1 MVDEI
6 KKKINDD
13 NEVLN
18 ILPQNNA
25 NNRKKYRKKLTAL
38 KEEYLG
44 KQKEVINFISNK
56 NVLLKSKYN
65 INHVSNI
72 EKLIDVTE
80 KRLNYFNPY
89 QDPYEILGLDKL
101 FYSLYKYYNN
111 DLNYYN
117 TNINRIL
124 TIFETAHVV
133 LTKKDFFFNDSAE
146 EYMDVF
152 LRERANGN
160 YNSPIIK
167 ETFEKLFWKCHDMMR
182 YILINFKYLYYAN
195 EKKFKEYVNYARK
208 QILTQY
214 SNNYDQLLA
223 SYRDLIIK
231 NNEFY
236 LHNWGV
242 FYEKF
247 ANSELII
254 SEYDKDKI
262 DKLMNEYNTTNKDL
276 YKKLYASIREEMFIY
291 ENQFVLDEI
300 DKLYQ
305 DKDSFKNIVNDTN
318 KEISSL
324 IKTISKKRKKVTSKG
339 LFKPKNVNLLNK
351 EIEDSLTEL
360 FTKYEQLDENRYKEK
375 IASLVNPTI
384 KDYYLIGMSY
394 IFMQNIRKE
403 KEDID
408 VDKVISGIS
417 RNIYNPYNALIE
429 NIKYKNIEELN
440 LIVYDKYRL
449 MGLSL
454 TIDSFLVDNLDSFIK
469 TIGNIIIYYAL
480 DELKVKLDEIDF
492 VLQTDEILKK
502 LS

>member
-1 MVDEI
+1 MIDEV

-25 NNRKKYRKKLTAL
+25 NNRKKYRKKLSAL

-44 KQKEVINFISNK
+44 KEKEVINFINNK
-56 NVLLKSKYN
+56 NVLLKAKYN
-65 INHVSNI
+65 IAHVSNI

-117 TNINRIL
+117 TNINRIID
-124 TIFETAHVV
+124 IFEAAHII
-133 LTKKDFFFNDSAE
+133 LTKKDFYFSDSAE

-152 LRERANGN
+152 LRERKNGN
-160 YNSPIIK
+160 YNSQVVK
-167 ETFEKLFWKCHDMMR
+167 ETFERLFWKSHDMMR
-182 YILINFKYLYYAN
+182 YILINFKHLYFAN
-195 EKKFKEYVNYARK
+195 EKKFKEYVVYARK
-208 QILTQY
+208 QILSQY
-214 SNNYDQLLA
+214 DNSYDKLLA
-223 SYRDLIIK
+223 SYRDLIVK

-247 ANSELII
+247 INNDLNVSD
-254 SEYDKDKI
+254 YDKDKI
-262 DKLMNEYNTTNKDL
+262 DKLMNEYNTTNKDI

-291 ENQFVLDEI
+291 EQRFVLDEI
-300 DKLYQ
+300 DKIYQ
-305 DKDSFKNIVNDTN
+305 DKDNLKNAVSDTN
-318 KEISSL
+318 KEISAL
-324 IKTISKKRKKVTSKG
+324 IKTVQKKRKKVKSKG

-351 EIEDSLTEL
+351 EIEDSLIEL
-360 FTKYEQLDENRYKEK
+360 TTKYELLDENRYKEK
-375 IASLVNPTI
+375 IAALVNPTI

-394 IFMQNIRKE
+394 LFMQGLCKE

-408 VDKVISGIS
+408 VDKVISDIS
-417 RNIYNPYNALIE
+417 KNLYNPYNALIE
-429 NIKYKNIEELN
+429 NIKYRNLEELN
-440 LIVYDKYRL
+440 LIVFDKYRL

-454 TIDSFLVDNLDSFIK
+454 TIDSFLLDNLDSFIK
-469 TIGNIIIYYAL
+469 TIGNIIIYFTL
-480 DELKVKLDEIDF
+480 TELNAKLDEIDF
-492 VLQTDEILKK
+492 ILQSDEIIKK

>member
-1 MVDEI
+1 MINEV
-6 KKKINDD
+6 KKKIDDD

-25 NNRKKYRKKLTAL
+25 INRKKYRSKLMEL

-44 KQKEVINFISNK
+44 KQKEVINFINNK
-56 NVLLKSKYN
+56 NVLLKAKYN

-101 FYSLYKYYNN
+101 FYELYKYYDN
-111 DLNYYN
+111 DLNSYN
-117 TNINRIL
+117 SNINQIL

-133 LTKKDFFFNDSAE
+133 LTKKDFYFSDSAE

-152 LRERANGN
+152 LKERKNGN
-160 YNSPIIK
+160 YNSQLVK
-167 ETFEKLFWKCHDMMR
+167 ETFERLFWKSHDMMR
-182 YILINFKYLYYAN
+182 YILINFKYLYHAN
-195 EKKFKEYVNYARK
+195 EKKFKEYIVYARK

-214 SNNYDQLLA
+214 GNSYEKLLA
-223 SYRDLIIK
+223 SYRDLIVK
-231 NNEFY
+231 NNDFY

-247 ANSELII
+247 ANNDLLVND
-254 SEYDKDKI
+254 YDKDKI
-262 DKLMNEYNTTNKDL
+262 DKLMNEYNTTNKDI

-291 ENQFVLDEI
+291 EHQFVLDEI

-305 DKDSFKNIVNDTN
+305 DKDNFKNIVSETN
-318 KEISSL
+318 KEINGL
-324 IKTISKKRKKVTSKG
+324 IKNVTKKRKKLKSKG
-339 LFKPKNVNLLNK
+339 LFKPKNVNLLKK
-351 EIEDSLTEL
+351 EIEDSLVEL
-360 FTKYEQLDENRYKEK
+360 TTKYEQLDENRYKEK
-375 IASLVNPTI
+375 IAALVNPTI

-394 IFMQNIRKE
+394 LFMQDICKE
-403 KEDID
+403 KEDVN
-408 VDKVISGIS
+408 VDKIIRDIS
-417 RNIYNPYNALIE
+417 RNLYNPYNALIE

-440 LIVYDKYRL
+440 LIVFDKYRL
-449 MGLSL
+449 LGLSL
-454 TIDSFLVDNLDSFIK
+454 TVDSFLIDNLDSFIK

-480 DELKVKLDEIDF
+480 TELDVKLDEIDF
-492 VLQTDEILKK
+492 ILQSDEIMKK